1 MGEIDYIV
9 DKMNSNLI
17 FMIKMD
23 MGHWAGDRAGDRVG
37 DRAGDRAGDA
47 AGGKANY
54 IKNDDY
60 SLMWICD
67 RCTEEEQLIGIKNGG
82 GKACL
87 SLRLNYKGFPLYI
100 YDYDRIV
107 HHYKRFHLEAYTL
120 FWLATS

>member
-23 MGHWAGDRAGDRVG
+23 MGHWAGEKED
-37 DRAGDRAGDA
+37 
-47 AGGKANY
+47 Y
-54 IKNDDY
+54 IKNGKDNDY

-67 RCTEEEQLIGIKNGG
+67 RCTEEEQLDGIKKGG

-107 HHYKRFHLEAYTL
+107 HHYKRFHLEVYTM